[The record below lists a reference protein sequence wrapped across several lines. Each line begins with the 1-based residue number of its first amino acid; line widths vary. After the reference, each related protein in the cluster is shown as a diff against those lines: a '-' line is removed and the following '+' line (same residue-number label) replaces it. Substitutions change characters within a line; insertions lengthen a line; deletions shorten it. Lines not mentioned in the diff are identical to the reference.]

1 MSDASG
7 FEGQSVVIT
16 GGAGGIGSALA
27 HRFGRDGATDRP
39 AGPRPAPPCRR
50 WQSELAEQGIDALP
64 VECDVTS
71 LEACRDAIARVIDA
85 RGGVDVLINN
95 AGVTHLSHFS
105 DTEVEVIR
113 RVMEVNFFGA
123 VNCTKAA
130 LDSLLERRGRIAVL
144 SSVAGFSPLAT
155 RCGYSASK
163 HALHG
168 FFDSMRPELRASGVP
183 VTLVC
188 PFFVDTDMGDRAL
201 GGDGGKPR
209 MPRTQTGTPS
219 YSRMARRGDPPRGAP
234 WAPSAG
240 ALPRRK
246 ALLSGLAAGARNL
259 RADDGAE
266 NHVSASRAF
275 AQARLGR
282 AETNWRMIR
291 PTIIAAAAAGK
302 IDR

>member
-1 MSDASG
+1 MSEASG

-16 GGAGGIGSALA
+16 GGAGGIGRALA
-27 HRFGRDGATDRP
+27 HRFGRDGAQIALLDLDP
-39 AGPRPAPPCRR
+39 SALQAAAA
-50 WQSELAEQGIDALP
+50 ELSEQGIEALP

-71 LEACRDAIARVIDA
+71 LEACRAAIARVIDA

-105 DTEVEVIR
+105 DTDVEVIR

-123 VNCTKAA
+123 VHCTKAA

-168 FFDSMRPELRASGVP
+168 LFDSMRPELQASGVR

-219 YSRMARRGDPPRGAP
+219 TPEWLAEEIHAAVRRGRRLLVPSSGAKLSYLVSRLAPGLYERMMARRI
-234 WAPSAG
+234 
-240 ALPRRK
+240 
-246 ALLSGLAAGARNL
+246 
-259 RADDGAE
+259 
-266 NHVSASRAF
+266 
-275 AQARLGR
+275 
-282 AETNWRMIR
+282 M
-291 PTIIAAAAAGK
+291 
-302 IDR
+302 